1 MYLHRISA
9 PYTIYITRWRNN
21 TRAYSLPGLC
31 KRVSLGNNKQI
42 NSSNRYSF
50 ILKFHPFVQIPLYQL
65 CTPKEVPHQTPYS
78 SHMLPFLIVLLVHCY
93 YNKKLFYYGYGNA
106 MLWCCAKMAYSRHRL
121 FPDAASGAS
130 TELQRSFDGTGAG
143 LLQKWNCA
151 KIGRVVSKRPRLWL
165 RTNLPQSSCCLCTA
179 PHEQN
184 NSLLSHLLIFLLLQ
198 KRLPIPMMLPF
209 FYNYGCLPTNLKSL
223 GNFG

>member
-1 MYLHRISA
+1 MYLPRISA

-93 YNKKLFYYGYGNA
+93 YNKKLFYHGYGNA
-106 MLWCCAKMAYSRHRL
+106 MMWWCCGVAPKWHTLGAAF
-121 FPDAASGAS
+121 FPMLRAELRRSYSGAS
-130 TELQRSFDGTGAG
+130 TGLVRDCCGIAAEVEL
-143 LLQKWNCA
+143 C
-151 KIGRVVSKRPRLWL
+151 
-165 RTNLPQSSCCLCTA
+165 
-179 PHEQN
+179 
-184 NSLLSHLLIFLLLQ
+184 
-198 KRLPIPMMLPF
+198 
-209 FYNYGCLPTNLKSL
+209 
-223 GNFG
+223 